1 MRLWLAVVGLG
12 WRLAV
17 AQTTAPPKPVEPAP
31 APAQEISPT
40 SDARRLELNLVGRT
54 NAAAGESRRNENI
67 QFNVVDNN
75 ALKELNIRVGA
86 TATIVNEVRPERSYF
101 SAEFGNPPSPVLHLP
116 ALRLGFH
123 GEVWETHQN
132 SASSARSF
140 FQVGDVKPAHDND
153 YGARGGLHLWRGAA
167 VFLEGGQKKAR
178 GSVNGNVL
186 VPKADERTPL
196 ATDPAIRA
204 IVARFLAAYPREL
217 PNRTDI
223 NPRMLNTNS
232 PQTIDQ
238 NNAGA
243 RFDQRLGGRD
253 RLSVRYQ
260 FTNQQ
265 VQAFELVAGQNPNS
279 DTEAHTARAT
289 WEREWTPAAVL
300 AVSAGYDRIGTLL
313 TPEKNAV
320 GPLVSISGLESLG
333 PLASIPIDRTVNLFR
348 YAAMFRRSAGAHHWT
363 AGFDLLRR
371 QMNGIETD
379 CQRGFFAFGNDFG
392 RDSITNLRLGTPTQ
406 NITATG
412 DLFRGFRNWDM
423 QFYWGDRWQ
432 AHRNVTVQYG
442 VRYQPVTRPIEVNGK
457 NTIPYPCDC
466 NNVAPYV
473 AMAYRLPGDWGS
485 LRTAWGVQYGEIYP
499 VTFQQVRFSPPLVH
513 KVVVT
518 APNLVNPLG
527 ALTQNGE
534 IPDPKTNLYLLDSNL
549 RTPYEYQYNA
559 SWERRVRGNWNLQ
572 LGYVGSRGHKLLT
585 MWYLNRAHPVPGIPL
600 TTATI
605 NERRADPEYAEI
617 RYVLN
622 GSRGYYDA
630 ARASLVLT
638 RWRGLSMDVAYWFS
652 KAMDLGSSYT
662 NTAYDADSRIGRS
675 QSEFETHR
683 DLKARSEFDQP
694 HSFLWRASYTWR
706 NWTASGVALLKSG
719 TPFNVVTGSDGPGF
733 GNVDGSGNDR
743 PNLLNTAVLGRTI
756 GNPDTAPLLLRKADF
771 AFLTLGSEA
780 GNLGRN
786 VFRKGGIRNVNASL
800 AKAWVLR
807 AETRLTLR
815 AESINLFNTPQ
826 FAAPGAELS
835 SPNFGQITNTLNDGR
850 AFRIAAQLGW

>member
-1 MRLWLAVVGLG
+1 MRPRLLILCLGCSAALAQPP
-12 WRLAV
+12 AV
-17 AQTTAPPKPVEPAP
+17 APSQPAAP
-31 APAQEISPT
+31 AASPEISPT
-40 SDARRLELNLVGRT
+40 SDARRLELNLIGRPNT
-54 NAAAGESRRNENI
+54 AAGESRRNENV

-86 TATIVNEVRPERSYF
+86 TATILRDIRPERSYF
-101 SAEFGNPPSPVLHLP
+101 SAEFGNPPSPVLHVP

-123 GEVWETHQN
+123 GELWETHQN
-132 SASSARSF
+132 SVFSARSF
-140 FQVGDVKPAHDND
+140 FQVGGVQPAHDND
-153 YGARGGLHLWRGAA
+153 YGFRGGAHLWRGASL
-167 VFLEGGQKKAR
+167 FLEGGQKKAR

-196 ATDPAIRA
+196 ATDPAVRA
-204 IVARFLAAYPREL
+204 IVARFLAAYPAAL

-243 RFDQRLGGRD
+243 RFDQRVGARD
-253 RLSVRYQ
+253 RLSLRYQ
-260 FTNQQ
+260 FTSQQ
-265 VQAFELVAGQNPNS
+265 VDAFELVAGQNPNS
-279 DTEAHTARAT
+279 DTGAHTARLT
-289 WEREWTPAAVL
+289 WEREWTPEATL
-300 AVSAGYDRIGTLL
+300 AVSMGYDRLRTLL
-313 TPEKNAV
+313 TPEQNAV

-333 PLASIPIDRTVNLFR
+333 PLASIPIDRAVNLFR
-348 YAAMFRRSAGAHHWT
+348 YGAIFRRARGALQWT

-371 QMNGIETD
+371 QLNGIETD

-392 RDSITNLRLGTPTQ
+392 RDSITNFRLGAPTQ

-412 DLFRGFRNWDM
+412 DLLRGFRNWDM
-423 QFYWGDRWQ
+423 QFYAGAQWQ
-432 AHRNVTVQYG
+432 ARRNLTLQFG
-442 VRYQPVTRPIEVNGK
+442 LRYQPVTRPVEVNAK

-466 NNVAPYV
+466 NNAAPYV
-473 AMAYRLPGDWGS
+473 ALAYRLPDEWGT
-485 LRTAWGVQYGEIYP
+485 LRAAWGVQYGEIYP

-518 APNLVNPLG
+518 APNLVDPLG
-527 ALTQNGE
+527 ALTQNGAV
-534 IPDPKTNLYLLDSNL
+534 PDPKTNLYRLDSNL
-549 RTPYEYQYNA
+549 RTPYEFQYNA
-559 SWERRVRGNWNLQ
+559 SWERRVSGNWNLQ
-572 LGYVGSRGHKLLT
+572 FGYVGSRGHKLLT
-585 MWYLNRAHPVPGIPL
+585 MWYLNRAHPVPGVPL

-605 NERRADPEYAEI
+605 NERRADPAYAEI
-617 RYVLN
+617 RYILN

-652 KAMDLGSSYT
+652 KALDLGSSYT

-675 QSEFETHR
+675 QSEFETHH

-694 HSFLWRASYTWR
+694 HSFIWRASYTLR
-706 NWTASGVALLKSG
+706 NWTVSGVALLKSG

-743 PNLLNTAVLGRTI
+743 PNLLDPSILGRAI
-756 GNPDTAPLLLRKADF
+756 GNPDTAPRLLRKSDF
-771 AFLTLGSEA
+771 AFIPLGSEV

-786 VFRKGGIRNVNASL
+786 VFRKGGIRNVNAALS
-800 AKAWVLR
+800 KSWVLR

-826 FAAPGAELS
+826 FAAPGPELS

-850 AFRIAAQLGW
+850 TFRLAVQLGW